1 MVDGKFEK
9 VSCSALP
16 MGIESLS
23 SRSFK
28 EFESR
33 VSTMNEIIETLKNDQ
48 VSMIG
53 ICGMPGVGKTTMA
66 KEVAKKVKEDNL
78 FDEIV
83 MSVVSQKP
91 ELSKIQRDIAE
102 MLDLQLEEQNP
113 IVRAGRLRKRLENN
127 KKILVILDDVWAEFN
142 VEALG
147 FPLGGGSKGF
157 KILFTSRNRYLWR
170 RVQTKIDISL
180 DVLHEEEAWNL
191 FRDKVGNSA
200 TNPDLQLISKEI
212 VEECGHLPLALVT
225 IGSALLNKSKHV
237 WSDAL
242 LQLRMPC
249 SKSILSGVPANVYR
263 SIELSYTYL
272 EDEEAKSL
280 FLLCC
285 LFEENY
291 YIPIEDLV
299 RYGMGLRLF
308 EGINELGEARDR
320 VFVLVDQLK
329 SCNLLLESDID
340 NFIDSVQGEHVKMH
354 EVVRDVAISIGSRDK
369 RVLVISDGLKLRE
382 GPKKDM
388 HEHYNCISVI
398 TENTRELPVGFRSS
412 KLELLRCTS
421 LSSRMPDSFFEG
433 MRELKVLD
441 VRCMMSRWTPLSL
454 RFLRNL
460 RTLCLDYRLVGDI
473 SAIGE
478 LLNLE
483 ILSFRGSLI
492 QGLPEEIGKL
502 INLRLLDL
510 RKCIYLSRISLD
522 VISGLARLQELYM
535 RDSLFGNWDGEEDIG
550 GKTKMRNAS
559 LRELESLSNLNT
571 LEIKIRDAK
580 ALLPRN
586 SRALFGNLTKY
597 TILIGSDCDWPV
609 RCQLQKQLVLNLGTC
624 VPLEYGINWLLKNTE
639 LLCLQGEGSKDMVDE
654 LVRDGVEGLQHLKS
668 LSIRDCDTLECV
680 VDTMN
685 WIMPTNTAPAVFP
698 ILESLDIHCLP
709 SLRDICLGQFPVGSF
724 RKLRAVKV
732 SRLPALTHF
741 LVEGP
746 AQTHV
751 CLSYLRFI
759 DVHLCSKLRN
769 LIPISIARGL
779 AQLQALNISCC
790 DMMEEVI
797 WKERGDD
804 SIGNAT
810 TAKKIVFPNLEEMQ
824 LDRLPNKEARARVR
838 VRYGYECGYADSAK
852 LKKSTIRVRLREID
866 EIEFPQLKKL
876 HVEDSE
882 GNHNAFMQSI
892 FPPKVAFPSLE
903 VLELEFLDT
912 LEGLAQDPL
921 PVGSLCKLRKINVV
935 NCDELVNVVPSKL
948 LARLRNLEELTVE
961 DCRSVEKVFDL
972 ERLDIKEGDS
982 DMLSQLKSVKLI
994 SLPKLN
1000 HISKR
1005 DLIGFMYIP
1014 RLSTLHVHDCNSL
1027 MYLFS
1032 PAMMKSIPQLRELEI
1047 RRCKMMSGIVA
1058 ESNGKGES
1066 SVHKIEFPQ
1075 LKLLRLYDLSN
1086 LVSFF
1091 PKVIDTVVATNG
1103 SLQNSLQP
1111 LFNEKVAFPILEEL
1125 ELGGLQNTNDIWCS
1139 QLLPGSFHKLKL
1151 MCVSNCGSLRSLFS
1165 PFMARYLVNLQ
1176 KLIILTMEEAVAKE
1190 EDEVRGTGKIYKTL
1204 FPQLNHLE
1212 LRGLPKLGSFCHVT
1226 HDWELPLVEYVHTH
1240 NCPELKT
1247 YSPGF
1252 LRSSNI
1258 QLGSGEESAQ
1268 MDHFKNTLQYFSGKQ
1283 QQEEKED
1290 GEDEEGMK
1298 REKKKE
1304 KKKKNN
1310 KISGHDGG
1318 TGASPISSIKHAGGR
1333 WELGLTTHQGSKCL
1347 EITSLQTL
1355 IENGLRE
1362 RAILRVDGGFKSG
1375 FGSVAMIATGCVMAC
1390 ICHTNNCPV
1399 GVANEREEPRPCFPG
1414 LPGDLVHF
1422 FPYVAEVVWG
1432 ILAQLGYEKL
1442 GDIIGRTDL
1451 LGPLDVTLM
1460 KTQHLD
1466 LSYILV
1472 LDYQSRAV
1480 LKSGFRMFIVM
1491 ALFWMIFYSL
1501 IQRIS
1506 DAIENKKVVNKT
1518 IKIYKVDR
1526 AVCGHIAGVV
1536 AKKYG
1541 DNGFTGQ
1548 LNITFLGS
1556 AGQSFACFLTPGMNI
1571 RLVGEANDYVGKG
1584 MAGGEL
1590 VVTPVENTGF
1600 GPEEA
1605 TIVGKEKPQPTLW
1618 GSTFV
1623 NKEIVKIQRV
1633 VAPVGQMQLKNLIEA
1648 HVEKTGNG
1656 IGSSTLKE
1664 WDKYLPLFWQLVPP
1678 SKEDTPEACA
1688 EYEKTASETV
1698 TSQSA

>member
-1 MVDGKFEK
+1 MAENIAYAILGRIGKYLVDPIVLRLGYLFCFNNNIENLKDQVQKLETMRDGVQVQVDAARRNVEIVGNDVEEWMTSVDNIREVADRIILEKTEIQKGCLNLKSRYALSRKATKRTQVAVELRQDGKFEK

-200 TNPDLQLISKEI
+200 TNPDLQSISKEI
-212 VEECGHLPLALVT
+212 MEECGRLPLALVT

-769 LIPISIARGL
+769 LIPLSIARGL

-824 LDRLPNKEARARVR
+824 LDRLP
-838 VRYGYECGYADSAK
+838 K
-852 LKKSTIRVRLREID
+852 LAGFCREID

-876 HVEDSE
+876 HVEGLPQIKCPFPNNSHMSSDSE

-1268 MDHFKNTLQYFSGKQ
+1268 MDHFKNTLQYFSGK
-1283 QQEEKED
+1283 
-1290 GEDEEGMK
+1290 
-1298 REKKKE
+1298 
-1304 KKKKNN
+1304 
-1310 KISGHDGG
+1310 ISGHDGG

-1333 WELGLTTHQGSKCL
+1333 WELGLTTH
-1347 EITSLQTL
+1347 QTL

-1466 LSYILV
+1466 LSYILGV
-1472 LDYQSRAV
+1472 CIQKVCWITKVEQYSNQA
-1480 LKSGFRMFIVM
+1480 SGC
-1491 ALFWMIFYSL
+1491 S
-1501 IQRIS
+1501 
-1506 DAIENKKVVNKT
+1506 
-1518 IKIYKVDR
+1518 
-1526 AVCGHIAGVV
+1526 
-1536 AKKYG
+1536 
-1541 DNGFTGQ
+1541 
-1548 LNITFLGS
+1548 
-1556 AGQSFACFLTPGMNI
+1556 
-1571 RLVGEANDYVGKG
+1571 
-1584 MAGGEL
+1584 
-1590 VVTPVENTGF
+1590 
-1600 GPEEA
+1600 
-1605 TIVGKEKPQPTLW
+1605 
-1618 GSTFV
+1618 
-1623 NKEIVKIQRV
+1623 
-1633 VAPVGQMQLKNLIEA
+1633 
-1648 HVEKTGNG
+1648 
-1656 IGSSTLKE
+1656 
-1664 WDKYLPLFWQLVPP
+1664 
-1678 SKEDTPEACA
+1678 
-1688 EYEKTASETV
+1688 
-1698 TSQSA
+1698 

>member
-1 MVDGKFEK
+1 MAENIAYAILGRIGKYLVDPIVLRLGYLFCFNNNIENLKDQVQKLETMRDGVQVQVDAARRNVEIVGNDVEEWMTSVDNIREVADRIILEKTEIQKGCLNLKSRYALSRKATKRTQVAVELRQDGKFEK

-200 TNPDLQLISKEI
+200 TNPDLQSISKEI
-212 VEECGHLPLALVT
+212 MEECGRLPLALVT

-769 LIPISIARGL
+769 LIPLSIARGL

-824 LDRLPNKEARARVR
+824 LDRLP
-838 VRYGYECGYADSAK
+838 K
-852 LKKSTIRVRLREID
+852 LAGFCREID

-876 HVEDSE
+876 HVEGLPQIKCPFPNNSHMSSDSE

-1268 MDHFKNTLQYFSGKQ
+1268 MDHFKNTLQYFSGK
-1283 QQEEKED
+1283 
-1290 GEDEEGMK
+1290 
-1298 REKKKE
+1298 
-1304 KKKKNN
+1304 
-1310 KISGHDGG
+1310 ISGHDGG

-1333 WELGLTTHQGSKCL
+1333 WELGLTTH
-1347 EITSLQTL
+1347 QTL

-1422 FPYVAEVVWG
+1422 FPYVAEVCWITKVEQYSNQ
-1432 ILAQLGYEKL
+1432 A
-1442 GDIIGRTDL
+1442 
-1451 LGPLDVTLM
+1451 
-1460 KTQHLD
+1460 
-1466 LSYILV
+1466 
-1472 LDYQSRAV
+1472 
-1480 LKSGFRMFIVM
+1480 SGC
-1491 ALFWMIFYSL
+1491 S
-1501 IQRIS
+1501 
-1506 DAIENKKVVNKT
+1506 
-1518 IKIYKVDR
+1518 
-1526 AVCGHIAGVV
+1526 
-1536 AKKYG
+1536 
-1541 DNGFTGQ
+1541 
-1548 LNITFLGS
+1548 
-1556 AGQSFACFLTPGMNI
+1556 
-1571 RLVGEANDYVGKG
+1571 
-1584 MAGGEL
+1584 
-1590 VVTPVENTGF
+1590 
-1600 GPEEA
+1600 
-1605 TIVGKEKPQPTLW
+1605 
-1618 GSTFV
+1618 
-1623 NKEIVKIQRV
+1623 
-1633 VAPVGQMQLKNLIEA
+1633 
-1648 HVEKTGNG
+1648 
-1656 IGSSTLKE
+1656 
-1664 WDKYLPLFWQLVPP
+1664 
-1678 SKEDTPEACA
+1678 
-1688 EYEKTASETV
+1688 
-1698 TSQSA
+1698 

>member
-1 MVDGKFEK
+1 MAENIAYAILGRIGKYLVDPIVLRLGYLFCFNNNIENLKDQVQKLETMRDGVQVQVDAARRNVEIVGNDVEEWMTSVDNIREVADRIILEKTEIQKGCLNLKSRYALSRKATKRTQVAVELRQDGKFEK

-200 TNPDLQLISKEI
+200 TNPDLQSISKEI
-212 VEECGHLPLALVT
+212 MEECGRLPLALVT

-769 LIPISIARGL
+769 LIPLSIARGL

-824 LDRLPNKEARARVR
+824 LDRLP
-838 VRYGYECGYADSAK
+838 K
-852 LKKSTIRVRLREID
+852 LAGFCREID

-876 HVEDSE
+876 HVEGLPQIKCPFPNNSHMSSDSE

-1268 MDHFKNTLQYFSGKQ
+1268 MDHFKNTLQYFSGK
-1283 QQEEKED
+1283 
-1290 GEDEEGMK
+1290 
-1298 REKKKE
+1298 
-1304 KKKKNN
+1304 
-1310 KISGHDGG
+1310 ISGHDGG

-1333 WELGLTTHQGSKCL
+1333 WELGLTTH
-1347 EITSLQTL
+1347 QTL

-1399 GVANEREEPRPCFPG
+1399 GVANE
-1414 LPGDLVHF
+1414 
-1422 FPYVAEVVWG
+1422 VWG

-1466 LSYILV
+1466 LSYILGV
-1472 LDYQSRAV
+1472 CIQKVCWITKVEQYSNQA
-1480 LKSGFRMFIVM
+1480 SGC
-1491 ALFWMIFYSL
+1491 S
-1501 IQRIS
+1501 
-1506 DAIENKKVVNKT
+1506 
-1518 IKIYKVDR
+1518 
-1526 AVCGHIAGVV
+1526 
-1536 AKKYG
+1536 
-1541 DNGFTGQ
+1541 
-1548 LNITFLGS
+1548 
-1556 AGQSFACFLTPGMNI
+1556 
-1571 RLVGEANDYVGKG
+1571 
-1584 MAGGEL
+1584 
-1590 VVTPVENTGF
+1590 
-1600 GPEEA
+1600 
-1605 TIVGKEKPQPTLW
+1605 
-1618 GSTFV
+1618 
-1623 NKEIVKIQRV
+1623 
-1633 VAPVGQMQLKNLIEA
+1633 
-1648 HVEKTGNG
+1648 
-1656 IGSSTLKE
+1656 
-1664 WDKYLPLFWQLVPP
+1664 
-1678 SKEDTPEACA
+1678 
-1688 EYEKTASETV
+1688 
-1698 TSQSA
+1698 